1 MKNKIIH
8 IGFLCFVLSLPGI
21 QQLKAE
27 DGKKDSLVNV
37 AFGTV
42 AREDVLGA
50 VSTVNVADLMKKS
63 NSDTPT
69 DGLQS
74 MIGGYTGNVW
84 GQAPL
89 VLVDGIPRNTGGI
102 NPSQVE
108 SVTILKDAS
117 AVALYGSKAAKGV
130 VLITTKRGVVQPLA
144 IDVRANT
151 GFYVPK
157 SYPKYLNAAEYMT
170 LYNEASRN
178 DGITERYDASTIY
191 NTAAGTNPYRY
202 PDIDFYSSDYLR
214 KAYNKT
220 EVIGEIT
227 GGNQRARYYSN
238 FGMNYSN
245 GLVKYGEKKKD
256 DNLAFHVKSNV
267 DMNLTNWLT
276 AAADAT
282 VIMADSY
289 NGNGSFFGSA
299 STLRP
304 NWFAPLIPVDMIDP
318 SNTSLQAMVN
328 NSNHVIDGKYLFGG
342 TSTDQSNAFADML
355 VGGYTKTKNRTIL
368 FNVSVGADLGSI
380 LKGLT
385 FKTAYS
391 VDYTDLYTEVWSE
404 EYAVY
409 EPTWSTINGKDMI
422 IGLNKYKVD
431 KPSTNEHIGTS
442 YYTQT
447 MSFSAQFNYNRT
459 FRNNH
464 NVSAALIGW
473 GYQIQNSRSDD
484 TEEGSSD
491 YHRISNANLG
501 IQAGY
506 NYLKKYY
513 VDFSGAVVHS
523 AKLPSSNRTAFSPT
537 VSLGWRIS
545 GENFFRDNIT
555 FVDDLKLT
563 ASYAKLNQDIDI
575 SDFYM
580 YKGYY
585 NPKGWYQWRDAGQG
599 GFAASYA
606 QRGDNNNLDF
616 VKRQEFRAGLTA
628 SLMKGLIRLDANY
641 FYQQTN
647 GLLTQGAST
656 IYPSYYSGFLPYI
669 NYNKDK
675 RTGIDF
681 SASVNK
687 KVGEVDVTLGV
698 AGMYISTE
706 AVRRDEAYLD
716 DYQYRAGRPLD
727 AYWGYICEGFFQDQA
742 DIDSH
747 ATQTFGEVKPG
758 DLKYKDV
765 NGDGTID
772 SKDQVDLGH
781 NGWDVSPFTYGLN
794 LTLKWKNFTFFA
806 MGTGQSGAIGFKN
819 NAYYWIKGDSKY
831 SDIVWGRWTEETKH
845 TATFPRLTTTDNSN
859 NLRNSTFWM
868 YKTNRFN
875 LRRVQLTYDLPGS
888 VLKRTFLDDLSVYV
902 NADDLLTLSKER
914 KHMEMNVGTTPQC
927 RFFNIGVKASF

>member
-63 NSDTPT
+63 NSNSPL

-84 GQAPL
+84 GQSAL
-89 VLVDGIPRNTGGI
+89 ILVDGIPRNIGSI
-102 NPSQVE
+102 IPSQVE

-117 AVALYGSKAAKGV
+117 AIALYGSKAAKGV
-130 VLITTKRGVVQPLA
+130 VLITTKRGVEQPLA

-238 FGMNYSN
+238 FGMNYNN

-256 DNLAFHVKSNV
+256 DNLTFHVKSNV
-267 DMNLTNWLT
+267 DMNLTSWLT

-282 VIMADSY
+282 VIMSDSY

-304 NWFAPLIPVDMIDP
+304 NWFSPLIPVDMIDP

-328 NSNHVIDGKYLFGG
+328 NSNHVVDGKYLFGG

-355 VGGYTKTKNRTIL
+355 AGGYTKTKNRTIL
-368 FNVSVGADLGSI
+368 FNVSLGADLGSI

-391 VDYTDLYTEVWSE
+391 VDYTDLYTEVWNE

-422 IGLNKYKVD
+422 IGLNKYRVD

-513 VDFSGAVVHS
+513 IDFSGAVVHS

-545 GENFFRDNIT
+545 DESFFRDNIS

-599 GFAASYA
+599 GFSASYA

-616 VKRQEFRAGLTA
+616 V
-628 SLMKGLIRLDANY
+628 
-641 FYQQTN
+641 
-647 GLLTQGAST
+647 
-656 IYPSYYSGFLPYI
+656 
-669 NYNKDK
+669 
-675 RTGIDF
+675 
-681 SASVNK
+681 
-687 KVGEVDVTLGV
+687 
-698 AGMYISTE
+698 
-706 AVRRDEAYLD
+706 
-716 DYQYRAGRPLD
+716 
-727 AYWGYICEGFFQDQA
+727 
-742 DIDSH
+742 
-747 ATQTFGEVKPG
+747 
-758 DLKYKDV
+758 
-765 NGDGTID
+765 
-772 SKDQVDLGH
+772 
-781 NGWDVSPFTYGLN
+781 
-794 LTLKWKNFTFFA
+794 
-806 MGTGQSGAIGFKN
+806 
-819 NAYYWIKGDSKY
+819 
-831 SDIVWGRWTEETKH
+831 
-845 TATFPRLTTTDNSN
+845 
-859 NLRNSTFWM
+859 
-868 YKTNRFN
+868 
-875 LRRVQLTYDLPGS
+875 
-888 VLKRTFLDDLSVYV
+888 
-902 NADDLLTLSKER
+902 
-914 KHMEMNVGTTPQC
+914 
-927 RFFNIGVKASF
+927 